1 MGRHKNVLC
10 APKRCCGR
18 FAVCRCTRCNQC
30 TCKCRPYSTT
40 HFNGLN
46 NHLPAFVEPPTVSHY
61 PLRRHIYMQRRQLLR
76 YTTAATLA
84 ASTAALAACSF
95 APDYNHEADDAP
107 RFDVA
112 RVAPARVA
120 WVLSS
125 GGPRGFVHVGV
136 LKALDELGCKP
147 DLIVGGSVG
156 ALVGALYACG
166 INGAD
171 LERMALELGITE
183 MGRLAI
189 TGEGRFAGTPIAE
202 LINRSL
208 SNVPIEKLKTRFAA
222 AVVAREART
231 PMLFNAG
238 NSGLAVQASCAIE
251 GLFTPVRVRGLQYVD
266 ADLVAPLPVRMAR
279 SLGAAKVLA
288 IDASAHEDKAPEG
301 ALRYRE
307 GDLKKRALTEPDAR
321 AADLTLHPN
330 FGYYVSASREF
341 RQRAIRAGYE
351 QTMAQSASVKA
362 LHAGA

>member
-1 MGRHKNVLC
+1 
-10 APKRCCGR
+10 
-18 FAVCRCTRCNQC
+18 
-30 TCKCRPYSTT
+30 
-40 HFNGLN
+40 
-46 NHLPAFVEPPTVSHY
+46 
-61 PLRRHIYMQRRQLLR
+61 MQRRQLLH
-76 YTTAATLA
+76 YTAAATLA
-84 ASTAALAACSF
+84 ASTTGLVGCSF
-95 APDYNHEADDAP
+95 SPDYNHDADDAP
-107 RFDVA
+107 RFDAA
-112 RVAPARVA
+112 RVVPARMA

-171 LERMALELGITE
+171 LERMALDLGITE
-183 MGRLAI
+183 MGRLAL

-208 SNVPIEKLKTRFAA
+208 DHQPIEKLKTRFAA
-222 AVVAREART
+222 AVVARASRA
-231 PMLFNAG
+231 PILFNAG

-251 GLFTPVRVRGLQYVD
+251 GIFTPVRVRGLQYVD

-288 IDASAHEDKAPEG
+288 IDASAHEDKAPDS
-301 ALRYRE
+301 AQRYRE
-307 GDLKKRALTEPDAR
+307 GDLKKRALTELDAR

-330 FGYYVSASREF
+330 FGYYVSVTREF
-341 RQRAIRAGYE
+341 RERAMRAGYE
-351 QTMAQSASVKA
+351 QTMAQAASIKA
-362 LHAGA
+362 LHA